1 MDVYFE
7 NQKFVE
13 NGIPYPFRCHTQTHK
28 GKGVMV
34 DAHYHETIEILL
46 GLQGCFHIFLDGRT
60 YYFQAG
66 DMVIIN
72 SMEVHSMLASS
83 DSINQYAVIRFEP
96 ELLYTTKQTVFEAKY
111 VLPFTMK
118 RSTHQRLF
126 PSSEISDTFIPE
138 LVMSTVKEDEEKTY
152 GFELAVRTNIGR
164 IFLWILRRWNQ
175 MGLDLNLSSAMNSQ
189 TVERLQLVFDYVDQH
204 YEHNIGIEEVAK
216 LSNMS
221 YSYFSRFFKTVMKQN
236 FSSYVNFVRV
246 SKAEELLTTTDL
258 SITEVALN
266 VGFSTTSYF
275 IEQFKLYKAM
285 TPRHF
290 RHIFNNLESLDV
302 ATGPA

>member
-13 NGIPYPFRCHTQTHK
+13 NGIPYPFRCHIQTNK

-34 DAHYHETIEILL
+34 NAHYHETIEILL

-60 YYFQAG
+60 YNFQAG

-72 SMEVHSMLASS
+72 SMEVHSMLAGS
-83 DSINQYAVIRFEP
+83 DGINQYAVIRFEP

-126 PSSEISDTFIPE
+126 PASEISDTFIPD
-138 LVMSTVKEDEEKTY
+138 LVMSTVKEDEKKTY

-164 IFLWILRRWNQ
+164 IFLWILRRWNE
-175 MGLDLNLSSAMNSQ
+175 MGLDLNLSSALNNQ
-189 TVERLQLVFDYVDQH
+189 TLERLQLVFDYVDDH
-204 YEHNIGIEEVAK
+204 YEQNIGVEEVAK
-216 LSNMS
+216 LCNMS

-246 SKAEELLTTTDL
+246 SKAEELLTMTDL
-258 SITEVALN
+258 SITEIALN
-266 VGFSTTSYF
+266 VGFSTSSYF
-275 IEQFKLYKAM
+275 IEQFKHYKSM

-290 RHIFNNLESLDV
+290 RIVFNNLETLDI
-302 ATGPA
+302 AAGPA